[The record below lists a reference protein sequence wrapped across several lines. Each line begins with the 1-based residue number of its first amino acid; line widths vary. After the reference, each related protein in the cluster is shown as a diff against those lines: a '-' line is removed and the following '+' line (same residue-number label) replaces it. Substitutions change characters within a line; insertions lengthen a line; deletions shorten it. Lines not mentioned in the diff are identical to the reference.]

1 MHEHSKG
8 SYEKYGSDKV
18 LNNVQVLNVL
28 SFTFSLAFITLS
40 LFVHL
45 QFKCDHNDEVDQEK
59 HDECDV
65 CLAQPQL
72 LLIKDHLSFWIQRL
86 LHVQDNVTDVDA
98 LRNGKDYEQVFGR
111 RNSDVKAHRQISC
124 CAERLY
130 YAQD

>member
-28 SFTFSLAFITLS
+28 SFTFSLALITLS
-40 LFVHL
+40 LFVNL
-45 QFKCDHNDEVDQEK
+45 QFKCDHNDKVDQEK

-65 CLAQPQL
+65 CVTEPQL

-86 LHVQDNVTDVDA
+86 LHVQDDVADVDA
-98 LRNGKDYEQVFGR
+98 LRDGKDDEQVFGR
-111 RNSDVKAHRQISC
+111 CDSYVKAHRQISC
-124 CAERLY
+124 STERLY